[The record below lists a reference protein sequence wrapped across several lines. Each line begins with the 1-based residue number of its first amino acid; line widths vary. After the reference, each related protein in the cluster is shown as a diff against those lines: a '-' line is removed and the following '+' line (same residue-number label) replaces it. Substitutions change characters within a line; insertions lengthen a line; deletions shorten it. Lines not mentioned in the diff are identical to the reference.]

1 MSVDRSTQRLM
12 AWYPARWR
20 ARYGEELAALILDM
34 TDGRRL
40 SWRLRADVAAAG
52 TRERLRGVGDARSGG
67 RLVLWA
73 WAIFIIA
80 GAIVAKT
87 TEHWQTTLPVGGHW
101 LAAAAFSALAVLAI
115 ATAVLVL
122 AGIAL
127 TIPSLIAFL
136 QTGGWLKVRV
146 WILTGAALTTAL
158 VAATV
163 ALATWAHGLTP
174 AARNG
179 HDTLYTTAFL
189 IWAAL
194 AAITLLTWTKAA
206 TTTAD
211 RLRLTPTTLQL
222 HARLAPAIAVAMI
235 LMTVATV
242 MVWVAVAVA
251 APAGIRPSAG
261 AAPIVPSATPQAF
274 AILAAAGLMTFAT
287 ALAGAGARRA
297 HSV

>member
-1 MSVDRSTQRLM
+1 MNGDRSTRRLL
-12 AWYPARWR
+12 AWYPPSWR

-34 TDGRRL
+34 TDGRQL
-40 SWRLRADVAAAG
+40 SWRLRADIAAAG
-52 TRERLRGVGDARSGG
+52 TRERLRGVGDARGGG

-87 TEHWQTTLPVGGHW
+87 SEHWQTTLPVGGHW
-101 LAAAAFSALAVLAI
+101 IAAAAFPALTVLAI
-115 ATAVLVL
+115 ATALLVL

-136 QTGGWLKVRV
+136 QTGGWPKIRA
-146 WILTGAALTTAL
+146 WILAAAALSTAL

-163 ALATWAHGLTP
+163 AIVAWAHGLTH

-179 HDTLYTTAFL
+179 HDALYATAFL

-194 AAITLLTWTKAA
+194 AAITLLAWTKAA
-206 TTTAD
+206 TTTAN
-211 RLRLTPTTLQL
+211 RLSLTPTTLHL
-222 HARLAPAIAVAMI
+222 HARLAPAIALAMT
-235 LMTVATV
+235 LMTTATM

-251 APAGIRPSAG
+251 APAGIRPPAG
-261 AAPIVPSATPQAF
+261 TAPSVPSDTPQAF

-287 ALAGAGARRA
+287 ALAGVGARRA
-297 HSV
+297 DSV